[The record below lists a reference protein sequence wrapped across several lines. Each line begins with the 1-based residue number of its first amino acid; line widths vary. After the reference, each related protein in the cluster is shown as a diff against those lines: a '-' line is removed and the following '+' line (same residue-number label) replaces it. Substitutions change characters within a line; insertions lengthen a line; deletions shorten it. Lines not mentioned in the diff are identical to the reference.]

1 MNALNATH
9 DPALRS
15 WVESAN
21 SAGTDFPIQNLPFAV
36 FRRRGAE
43 GAGNEGT
50 AGGGGQGSGGHRG
63 GSGGEGGEGFR
74 GGNSGERFRGGV
86 AIGDQVLDLGSP
98 ELQALSS
105 GGVAAK
111 ASDVVAAAIVACGE
125 PTLNSYM
132 ALGPAAWSALRAFL
146 SEVLRADSPHAT
158 RLRTALVPQKD
169 AEFTVPARI
178 GDYTDFYAS
187 IHHATS
193 VGRLFRPD
201 NPLLP
206 NYKWVPIGYH
216 GRASSIRVSGQEFAR
231 PVGQIMPKGAP
242 LPFVAPTRS
251 LDYELEVG
259 IFIGTGN
266 ALGSRVPLAG
276 AEDHVFGLCLLN
288 DWSARDIQAWE
299 YQPLGPFL
307 AKSFA
312 TTISPWIVTLEA
324 LAPFRAPWTRPVD
337 DPQPLP
343 YLEGASLRAAGAID
357 IRLEVWLETERMR
370 AAGLAPERLSHSSFR
385 DSYWSVGQ
393 LVAHHSVNGCNLVP
407 GDLLGSGTQS
417 GPTAEEA
424 GSLLE
429 LSEGGKRPL
438 TLRSGETRTFLADGD
453 RVTFRGW
460 CERPGCARVG
470 FGEVAGVVLPADLP
484 TF

>member
-1 MNALNATH
+1 MTVLNATH
-9 DPALRS
+9 APSLQS
-15 WVESAN
+15 WVGSAN
-21 SAGTDFPIQNLPFAV
+21 RADADFPIQNLPFGV
-36 FRRRGAE
+36 FRRRGGSGS
-43 GAGNEGT
+43 GAGGRGAS
-50 AGGGGQGSGGHRG
+50 AGAASGR
-63 GSGGEGGEGFR
+63 SD
-74 GGNSGERFRGGV
+74 GERFRGGV
-86 AIGDQVLDLGSP
+86 AIGDQILDLGAP
-98 ELQALSS
+98 ELRSLSS
-105 GGVAAK
+105 G
-111 ASDVVAAAIVACGE
+111 VVTDALVACDE
-125 PTLNSYM
+125 PALNSFL
-132 ALGPAAWSALRAFL
+132 ALGPTAWSALRTFL

-158 RLRTALVPQKD
+158 RLRAALVPQKD
-169 AEFTVPARI
+169 AEYTVPTRI

-216 GRASSIRVSGQEFAR
+216 GRASSIRVSGQQFQR
-231 PVGQIMPKGAP
+231 PVGQILPKGTP
-242 LPFVAPTRS
+242 CPFVAATRS

-259 IFIGTGN
+259 ICIGAGN
-266 ALGSRVPLAG
+266 ALGSRVPLAD

-324 LAPFRAPWTRPVD
+324 LAPFRAPWTRPAD

-343 YLEGASLRAAGAID
+343 YLEGAALRAAGAID
-357 IRLEVWLETERMR
+357 IQLEVWLETARMR
-370 AAGLAPERLSHSSFR
+370 AEGLASERLSHSSFR

-393 LVAHHSVNGCNLVP
+393 LVTHHSINGCNLAP

-417 GPTAEEA
+417 GPTAGEA

-470 FGEVAGVVLPADLP
+470 FGEVAGLVLPADLTGIEEP
-484 TF
+484 A